1 MTRTIPRFHLAV
13 PVTDLAEA
21 RAFYGGVLGCPEG
34 RSSDRWIDWNLY
46 GHQFVT
52 HLVEG
57 AQTEAVHAEAVH
69 NVVDGHDVPVPHFGV
84 LLSIEAFLLLADK
97 LQAAGTEF
105 VIAPYRRFAGQPGE
119 QWTMFFRDPSGN
131 AIEVKAFADDS
142 QVFAT

>member
-1 MTRTIPRFHLAV
+1 MTQTVPRFHLAV
-13 PVTDLAEA
+13 PVTDLEKA

-34 RSSDRWIDWNLY
+34 RSSDSWIDWNLF

-52 HLVEG
+52 HLVRG
-57 AQTEAVHAEAVH
+57 PRPEAAH
-69 NVVDGHDVPVPHFGV
+69 NAVDGHDVPVPHFGV
-84 LLSIEAFLLLADK
+84 LLTVEAFLLLADK
-97 LQAAGTEF
+97 LQAAGTTF
-105 VIAPYRRFAGQPGE
+105 AIAPYRRFADQPGE